1 MWKEETTQMR
11 TNRGC
16 LFRVCYIARQS
27 APITGT
33 WQRVKGSKEWES
45 YFAVKERGGFR
56 YDWRSLA
63 GGIWRRAN
71 WKREMFD
78 WFESIFSFL

>member
-1 MWKEETTQMR
+1 MR

-27 APITGT
+27 ASITCT
-33 WQRVKGSKEWES
+33 WQRVKGSREWES
-45 YFAVKERGGFR
+45 YFIVREREGFR

-63 GGIWRRAN
+63 WRIWRRAN
-71 WKREMFD
+71 WKWEMLFD
-78 WFESIFSFL
+78 WFESTFSVL